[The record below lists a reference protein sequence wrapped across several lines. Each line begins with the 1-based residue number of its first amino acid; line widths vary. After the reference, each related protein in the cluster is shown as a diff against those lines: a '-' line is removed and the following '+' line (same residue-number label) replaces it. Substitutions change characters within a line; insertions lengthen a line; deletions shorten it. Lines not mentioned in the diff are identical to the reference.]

1 MPHYVEY
8 FQVWNLR
15 NLLHSLL
22 TVGCTLVEQGV
33 RMGRTRVSS
42 LNVKLKI
49 RYLCTLT
56 YLAQIC
62 PDEGG
67 TT

>member
-42 LNVKLKI
+42 LNAKLKI

-62 PDEGG
+62 SDEGG